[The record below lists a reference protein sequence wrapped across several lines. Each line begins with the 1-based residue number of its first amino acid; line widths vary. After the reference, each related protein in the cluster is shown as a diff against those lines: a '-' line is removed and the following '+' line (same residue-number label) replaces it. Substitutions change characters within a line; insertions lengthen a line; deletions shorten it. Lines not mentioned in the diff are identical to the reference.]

1 MADTND
7 IRDSGD
13 QLNNSFTE
21 LYNTLDAIT
30 DEISGITSDA
40 QKNAQ
45 LVNQASSAYKNILKS
60 TQKLKDDQDK
70 INKLSNKDLRNL
82 RAKVRSN
89 ISLIQRNADQ
99 IRQGGQL
106 TARAKALLAAKQQQ
120 FDIEKQLTDQLETRI
135 KTESSYESA
144 LGLTGATLENLNRIG
159 IRAFGGF
166 GLNLG
171 AFSAGF
177 DEAREAAEAAGT
189 TISESLDPGKPAS
202 FTQKLKVMKAALPGI
217 MKAFKEGLNDPAAL
231 LLGLVKLVGK
241 AFNEVQEEVVTLGRL
256 TGDAST
262 AFATFNTRV
271 ATTVDVLKIANS
283 LTKSIGLSAN
293 AAFSSQTL
301 AAAAEYQNTLG
312 LSAEEAGKL
321 AFFTEATGRNL
332 DNSLESA
339 VSTVSAFNRTNRTAI
354 SQGVVLRDIATT
366 SDGITASF
374 VGQAGAI
381 AEAAASARRLGL
393 ELNRLDAVAS
403 SLLEF
408 ETSIEK
414 ELEAEVLT
422 GRQLNLERARE
433 LALSND
439 LAGVGREIFE
449 NSVSIAEFGSLN
461 RIQQEAQA
469 AALGLSRDELARIAY
484 LRGIEVGLTSEQA
497 ALAADVSLNDM
508 QRMTIQEQFNK
519 ALQKAVQLLAPI
531 ADLFTMLTSNSIVF
545 YGTLAAIAAISFVK
559 LLAGLVPLVTALGGA
574 AVAAGI
580 LRTLLGG
587 AVVVGLALGAGALIG
602 STVRSSQSKVTTV
615 GDALVTPSGD
625 IIKPH
630 EQDYK
635 IFTKDP
641 SSLGRSDEGI
651 IRELRELK
659 EIMKQGGDVNLNG
672 YKVGTAF
679 RLAESRL

>member
-60 TQKLKDDQDK
+60 TRKLKDDQDK

-106 TARAKALLAAKQQQ
+106 TARAKALLAAKQHQ
-120 FDIEKQLTDQLETRI
+120 FDIEKQLTDELETRI
-135 KTESSYESA
+135 KTEASYESA

-189 TISESLDPGKPAS
+189 TISESLDPGRPAS

-231 LLGLVKLVGK
+231 LLGLVRLVGK

-332 DNSLESA
+332 DSSLESA

-354 SQGVVLRDIATT
+354 SQGVVLRDIAAT

-497 ALAADVSLNDM
+497 ALAADVSLGDM

-545 YGTLAAIAAISFVK
+545 YGTLTAIAAISFVK

-587 AVVVGLALGAGALIG
+587 AVVVGLAIGAGALIG

-651 IRELRELK
+651 VRELRELK
-659 EIMKQGGDVNLNG
+659 EIMKQGGDVKLNG